1 MAMSAS
7 SRPTTGHLQL
17 MGRVA
22 ITGNIRAVTGLRIG
36 SSDKNI
42 GIGEAAQVLRDAL
55 TKRPYIPGSSLRGK
69 LRSLAER
76 SRWST
81 LSASTQQIGPRV
93 QIHRCTSGDAYTTC
107 AICPVFGVTS
117 DNAFAT
123 PTRQADSP
131 AGAEPEQATSPPI
144 STITPATLGA
154 ARRAAASAAS
164 TI

>member
-1 MAMSAS
+1 
-7 SRPTTGHLQL
+7 

-123 PTRQADSP
+123 PDRARP
-131 AGAEPEQATSPPI
+131 ASLERERH
-144 STITPATLGA
+144 PA
-154 ARRAAASAAS
+154 
-164 TI
+164 